1 MYPVLRGLLF
11 RLEPERAHALTLSL
25 LRLVGRLPPLAAA
38 VRLWFAA
45 EDKPV
50 CAFGLKFK
58 NPVGLA
64 AGYDKDGRAWRGL
77 ACLGFSHIEVG
88 TVTPRPQ
95 AGIPHPR
102 LARLPQEMAL
112 VNRMGFPSQGAD
124 YLQRQVQ
131 GKRPADIRL
140 GINLGKN
147 TDTPLEA
154 AAQDYLELLEKCAP
168 LADYL
173 VVNVSSPNTIGL
185 RRLQARHALE
195 ELLAQLAQRGR
206 DLAERSK
213 GCPPLLVKLA
223 PDLSDAEL
231 DDALQ
236 AVLTTGMD
244 GVIATNT
251 TVSRENVEPKAFESC
266 AWAASAGGMSGLPL
280 RQLSTDM
287 VAKIYAR
294 TGDRLPI
301 IGVGGVLGAQ
311 DAREKLDAGATLVQV
326 YTGLVYRGP
335 GLVREILRSL

>member
-1 MYPVLRGLLF
+1 MYPVVRGLLF
-11 RLEPERAHALTLSL
+11 RLEPERAHGLTLSL

-38 VRLWFAA
+38 VRLWFAV

-50 CAFGLKFK
+50 WAFGLAFK

-95 AGIPHPR
+95 RGNPRPR
-102 LARLPQEMAL
+102 LARLPQEKAL
-112 VNRMGFPSQGAD
+112 VNRLGFPSQGAE
-124 YLQRQVQ
+124 YLRRQMQ
-131 GKRPADIRL
+131 GKRPAGIRL

-147 TDTPLEA
+147 KDTPLEA
-154 AAQDYLELLEKCAP
+154 AAQDYLELLELCTP

-185 RRLQARHALE
+185 RRLQARQALE
-195 ELLAQLAQRGR
+195 GLLAQLAQRRR

-213 GCPPLLVKLA
+213 GRPPLLVKLA

-236 AVLTTGMD
+236 VVLATGMD

-251 TVSRENVEPKAFESC
+251 TVSRETVGPRALDHA
-266 AWAASAGGMSGLPL
+266 AWAVYAGGLSGQPL
-280 RQLSTDM
+280 RRLSTEM

-294 TGDRLPI
+294 TGGKLPI
-301 IGVGGVLGAQ
+301 IGVGGVMGAQ

-335 GLVREILRSL
+335 GLVKEILRSL